1 MASFL
6 QLAAAATLT
15 PGITGDSETPS
26 STGTSILPPEVREE
40 MVDCLRIEPGM
51 RVVEL
56 GCGGAADGLL
66 SPGGRARALARL
78 DLVDSCP
85 ARLRLARQRAAGLGN
100 VFVHEADP
108 ADWQPLMP
116 ADRVLMHG
124 TLTMSPAPEGL
135 IANARRILAP
145 GGLLGVVDLHLPWQA
160 PGLLK
165 WFWRRRHG
173 RQGLHLSDEHL
184 DELRGSFAE
193 HWFSERPTG
202 RSWPSLL
209 QAPHYLFVGRR

>member
-6 QLAAAATLT
+6 QLAAATTLT
-15 PGITGDSETPS
+15 PGITGDSES
-26 STGTSILPPEVREE
+26 SSSAGAGILPPEVRAE
-40 MVDCLRIEPGM
+40 MIDCLRIEPGM

-56 GCGGAADGLL
+56 GCGGAAD
-66 SPGGRARALARL
+66 
-78 DLVDSCP
+78 
-85 ARLRLARQRAAGLGN
+85 
-100 VFVHEADP
+100 
-108 ADWQPLMP
+108 WQPSAP
-116 ADRVLMHG
+116 ADRVLMFG
-124 TLTMSPAPEGL
+124 ALTTSPAPEEM

-145 GGLLGVVDLHLPWQA
+145 GGLLGVVDLHLPWRA
-160 PGLLK
+160 PGMLK

-173 RQGLHLSDEHL
+173 RQGLRLSDGHL

-202 RSWPSLL
+202 STWPSLL